1 MQHSAAEQAEEGA
14 WLMSNSP
21 KPPTLDAPASAPVQ
35 SNGAPGLPDR
45 LGARAVLWAIVQQS
59 APHNSEK
66 LVLGRDSLVWLF
78 WLAHLYYARKN
89 PGYLT
94 AWPLIRKPWGAE
106 VLELDAILKELIEDG
121 LVRAEQVDCGPMPL
135 MSYVC
140 TGKPLD
146 FELRPQV
153 LDAVREAHSFFTA
166 DKAPGALWNQ
176 PFPLSFS
183 RAWRITP
190 DGEELNIYLDLIP
203 DDAYEDGRRML
214 EELTRGLEGVFS

>member
-1 MQHSAAEQAEEGA
+1 MQHSAAEQVEKGA
-14 WLMSNSP
+14 RLMSNSP
-21 KPPTLDAPASAPVQ
+21 KPPTLDAPPSERVGT
-35 SNGAPGLPDR
+35 NGAPGAPDR
-45 LGARAVLWAIVQQS
+45 LGARAVVCAIVQQS
-59 APHNSEK
+59 ASRKLEK
-66 LVLGRDSLVWLF
+66 VVVGRDSLVWLF

-106 VLELDAILKELIEDG
+106 ILDLDAILKGLIEDG
-121 LVRAEQVDCGPMPL
+121 LVRAERVDYGPIPL
-135 MSYVC
+135 TSYVS

-146 FELRPQV
+146 LELRPQV

-166 DKAPGALWNQ
+166 DKDLGAPWSR

-214 EELTRGLEGVFS
+214 EELSRGLEGVFS